1 MIKYGAFSQ
10 LPVPDKGETGSLEL
24 IFYFIWKSHPETLV
38 NNKYIDSY
46 YQEYIKNKDMVVS
59 LRPQPKTNK
68 QTNEMK
74 NNIISSKLPGKHI
87 EKEINS
93 NKASDLDIHH

>member
-1 MIKYGAFSQ
+1 
-10 LPVPDKGETGSLEL
+10 
-24 IFYFIWKSHPETLV
+24 
-38 NNKYIDSY
+38 
-46 YQEYIKNKDMVVS
+46 MVVS